1 MMKYIFIHG
10 LGQSPNAWSGVIK
23 ALPENNDIF
32 VPSLT
37 NLSDDQKWDYKSLY
51 NSFENACRKHI
62 ATQADLCGLSL
73 GAVLALNY
81 AAENPENVHS
91 LVLAAPQYKMPKT
104 LLSLQNLIFHFMPDK
119 AFKET
124 GLSKKAM
131 ISLTHSMK
139 CLDFTRCL
147 RNIKCPVLII
157 CGSKDKANLKSA
169 SLLSELL
176 PNASLATI
184 KDAGHE
190 VNLESPADFA
200 HLVSAF
206 YKRISRQP

>member
-1 MMKYIFIHG
+1 MYLATPSQMKAAEANAVAAGETYIG
-10 LGQSPNAWSGVIK
+10 LM
-23 ALPENNDIF
+23 
-32 VPSLT
+32 
-37 NLSDDQKWDYKSLY
+37 
-51 NSFENACRKHI
+51 ENAGAAAVQELCRCVDI
-62 ATQADLCGLSL
+62 NADS
-73 GAVLALNY
+73 
-81 AAENPENVHS
+81 
-91 LVLAAPQYKMPKT
+91 
-104 LLSLQNLIFHFMPDK
+104 
-119 AFKET
+119 
-124 GLSKKAM
+124 
-131 ISLTHSMK
+131 
-139 CLDFTRCL
+139 R
-147 RNIKCPVLII
+147 VLII

>member
-1 MMKYIFIHG
+1 
-10 LGQSPNAWSGVIK
+10 
-23 ALPENNDIF
+23 
-32 VPSLT
+32 
-37 NLSDDQKWDYKSLY
+37 
-51 NSFENACRKHI
+51 
-62 ATQADLCGLSL
+62 
-73 GAVLALNY
+73 
-81 AAENPENVHS
+81 
-91 LVLAAPQYKMPKT
+91 MPKT

-176 PNASLATI
+176 PNASLATYCFNGGTDVPDI
-184 KDAGHE
+184 ISGNGAGNACSKGSAGHL
-190 VNLESPADFA
+190 NQLS
-200 HLVSAF
+200 
-206 YKRISRQP
+206 YIR